1 MGGARRSDPVGSL
14 ENSGPGQAKAG
25 LRTDQTRP
33 APDPFG
39 PTFGATMKD
48 AVIAHYGSVKEAAY
62 ALGQVDP
69 SLLMRE
75 LGDGKFGRFDK
86 HADEGAKAAVVG
98 VLNEAF
104 GKLSTPKEAALDAV
118 RGARKHLDTIAQALE
133 HF

>member
-1 MGGARRSDPVGSL
+1 MSPTISTASSSVPVRTL
-14 ENSGPGQAKAG
+14 ENIGPGQAKAG
-25 LRTDQTRP
+25 LRSDLV
-33 APDPFG
+33 G

-86 HADEGAKAAVVG
+86 HADEIAKAAVVG